1 MRWRF
6 KRFQT
11 RIVVFV
17 VGLLTLVSAA
27 TFVAVS
33 VAWFLVDLL
42 FRLLWFIGKLA
53 LVAVVAVIVFFVL
66 RALVRPSDDRREL
79 ER

>member
-1 MRWRF
+1 
-6 KRFQT
+6 
-11 RIVVFV
+11 
-17 VGLLTLVSAA
+17 VSR
-27 TFVAVS
+27 TVWTVIGVIVAVI

-42 FRLLWFIGKLA
+42 FSLLWFIGKLA
-53 LVAVVAVIVFFVL
+53 IVAVVAVIVFFVL